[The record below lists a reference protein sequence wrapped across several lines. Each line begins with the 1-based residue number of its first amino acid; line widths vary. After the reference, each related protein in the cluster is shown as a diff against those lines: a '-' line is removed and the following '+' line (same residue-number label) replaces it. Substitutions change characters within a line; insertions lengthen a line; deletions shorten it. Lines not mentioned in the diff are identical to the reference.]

1 MAELKGKNKKII
13 LRQAVQKLQNV
24 FELYMLYLLI
34 HLVIS
39 KKERESQ
46 RGKNA
51 DRKRMDTYS
60 RYRNTD
66 RHTERWTDRQINRKA
81 GK

>member
-1 MAELKGKNKKII
+1 
-13 LRQAVQKLQNV
+13 
-24 FELYMLYLLI
+24 MLYLLI

-51 DRKRMDTYS
+51 DRKRMDTYR

-66 RHTERWTDRQINRKA
+66 RHTQMDRQTDKQKVRKIWMA
-81 GK
+81 DK

>member
-1 MAELKGKNKKII
+1 M
-13 LRQAVQKLQNV
+13 QKLQNV

-51 DRKRMDTYS
+51 DRKRMDAYS

-66 RHTERWTDRQINRKA
+66 RHRQMDRQTDKQKGRKIGMA
-81 GK
+81 DK

>member
-1 MAELKGKNKKII
+1 
-13 LRQAVQKLQNV
+13 
-24 FELYMLYLLI
+24 MLYLLI

-81 GK
+81 EKKGWQINRQRLPIVS

>member
-1 MAELKGKNKKII
+1 M
-13 LRQAVQKLQNV
+13 

-51 DRKRMDTYS
+51 DRKRIDTADIEIY
-60 RYRNTD
+60 TD
-66 RHTERWTDRQINRKA
+66 RWTDRQINRKA
-81 GK
+81 EK

>member
-1 MAELKGKNKKII
+1 M
-13 LRQAVQKLQNV
+13 QKSQNV
-24 FELYMLYLLI
+24 FDLYMLYLLI

-39 KKERESQ
+39 KKEKESQ

-51 DRKRMDTYS
+51 DIKRIATYS

-66 RHTERWTDRQINRKA
+66 RHTDRWTDRQINRKA

>member
-1 MAELKGKNKKII
+1 MQ
-13 LRQAVQKLQNV
+13 RLQNV

-51 DRKRMDTYS
+51 DRKRMDAYS

-66 RHTERWTDRQINRKA
+66 RQTDKQKGRKI
-81 GK
+81 GMEDE